1 MPINSKKVLVVGGAG
16 YIGSHMVLQLQRTGY
31 EPIVLDNLSKGHR
44 DAVLNAEFI
53 QGDIADAALLDE
65 IFAKHQ
71 FIAVMHFAAFIE
83 VGESVRKPAMYY
95 QNNVAGS
102 ITLIAAMVKAGV
114 KHLVFSSTAAVY
126 GEPQYQRLIETHP
139 IAPQNPYARSKWM
152 VEEIIKDFAKSDA
165 LNYVT
170 LRYFNAAGA
179 DPDGRLSE
187 RHEPES
193 HLIPILLQA
202 AKGLRPNVTIHGDK
216 YPTADGTCIRD
227 YVHVTDLC
235 QAHLLALSSLLKNQ
249 KSMTLNLGT
258 GKGYSV
264 RQVITAVQR
273 VTGKSIQVAVGP
285 PRAGDVAVLVADA
298 ALAQETLKWS
308 PRFPELDTIIEHAWK
323 ALNRD

>member
-16 YIGSHMVLQLQRTGY
+16 FIGSHMVLQLQRTGY

-53 QGDIADAALLDE
+53 QGDINDSVLLDQV
-65 IFAKHQ
+65 FATHN

-83 VGESVRKPAMYY
+83 VGESVMKPALYY

-102 ITLIAAMVKAGV
+102 VNLLAAMSKAGV
-114 KHLVFSSTAAVY
+114 KHLIFSSTAAVY
-126 GEPQYQRLIETHP
+126 GEPQYQRITEAHP
-139 IAPQNPYARSKWM
+139 IAPVNPYARSKWM
-152 VEEIIKDFAKSDA
+152 VEEIIKDFAKSDG
-165 LNYVT
+165 LNYVN

-179 DPDGRLSE
+179 DPDGRLRE

-193 HLIPILLQA
+193 HLIPIVLQA

-227 YVHVTDLC
+227 YVHVSDLC
-235 QAHLLALSSLLKNQ
+235 QAHLLALTSLLKNQ

-264 RQVITAVQR
+264 LQVINAAKR
-273 VTGKSIQVAVGP
+273 VTGQNIQVAVGP

-298 ALAQETLKWS
+298 ALAQETLRWS
-308 PRFPELDTIIEHAWK
+308 PRFAELDTIIEHAWK
-323 ALNRD
+323 VM